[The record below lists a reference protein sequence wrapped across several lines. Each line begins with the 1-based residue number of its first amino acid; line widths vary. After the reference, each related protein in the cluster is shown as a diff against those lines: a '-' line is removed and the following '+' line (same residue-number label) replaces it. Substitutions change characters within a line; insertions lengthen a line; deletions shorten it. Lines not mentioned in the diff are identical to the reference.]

1 MSVKDKNIVS
11 EALLDMEKI
20 RKAMGEETKSTIKTL
35 MSEAIKDSIREAI
48 SDDDEDK
55 KNEDPE
61 VDVNG
66 GETETGTEDS
76 PKKPDTVTETEPE
89 DGDEPEQDDD
99 TEEVTDTITLDD
111 DEPSEGDDDFA
122 DFSDF
127 KTDDN
132 TYDLSGEQDFDKV
145 VSIFKKMDSSDS
157 VIPVD
162 GDTVKFSDNETGA
175 EYVIDLGG
183 NNPSDDSE
191 GEQLNEDEDLSA
203 LDDLELSDET
213 DGFNP
218 EIDDDELSYEIDD
231 EPDFADDDMVDDSP
245 AGIPNLKEG
254 KSMKNNKKKESIY
267 EVDLGYTDN
276 YQSKDPIEGLSNAEP
291 STHGRN
297 IDKGVPTGTAKPW
310 AGSTKG
316 KGKPFDKSV
325 NECGDVDFE
334 EPVEEGT
341 NVTLP
346 NSRRLSK
353 SHTPDTEKKNY
364 PKNAHNDSVAGK
376 YDAVRMNEAYK
387 KEIKDLKEAVASLRK
402 CLNET
407 YITNVNLGKITK
419 LFVENATS
427 KKEKTDI
434 IARFDAESKTEDDA
448 KRLYESISK
457 ELKAKTKNTQPML
470 ENTVKT
476 VEGSKKINESVNNE
490 AEGLAKIRD
499 LMNRVMEY

>member
-66 GETETGTEDS
+66 GETEPDVTDS
-76 PKKPDTVTETEPE
+76 PKDDETAETEPE

-111 DEPSEGDDDFA
+111 DEPSEDDDDFA

-145 VSIFKKMDSSDS
+145 VSIFKKMDSSDA

-162 GDTVKFSDNETGA
+162 GDTVKFNDNETGA

-183 NNPSDDSE
+183 NNPSDDNE

-203 LDDLELSDET
+203 LDDLE
-213 DGFNP
+213 F
-218 EIDDDELSYEIDD
+218 DDESDN
-231 EPDFADDDMVDDSP
+231 MVNNSP
-245 AGIPNLKEG
+245 AGIPDLKEG
-254 KSMKNNKKKESIY
+254 KSMKNDKKTESIY

-276 YQSKDPIEGLSNAEP
+276 YQSKDPIEGLSNTEP
-291 STHGRN
+291 SKTGRN

-310 AGSTKG
+310 AGNAKSKSE
-316 KGKPFDKSV
+316 PFDKAV
-325 NECGDVDFE
+325 NECDDAEIE

-376 YDAVRMNEAYK
+376 YDAVRMNEAYR

-476 VEGSKKINESVNNE
+476 VEGSKKINESVNNG
-490 AEGLAKIRD
+490 AEGLAKIHD
-499 LMNRVMEY
+499 LMKRVMDY

>member
-48 SDDDEDK
+48 SDDDEDTDK
-55 KNEDPE
+55 KDPE
-61 VDVNG
+61 VDVNN
-66 GETETGTEDS
+66 GETEPVVTDTPEEDD
-76 PKKPDTVTETEPE
+76 DTAETEPE
-89 DGDEPEQDDD
+89 DGNEPEQDND

-122 DFSDF
+122 EFSAF
-127 KTDDN
+127 KKDDN

-145 VSIFKKMDSSDS
+145 VSIFKKMDSQDA

-162 GDTVKFSDNETGA
+162 DDTVKFSDNETGA

-183 NNPSDDSE
+183 DKSSDDNE
-191 GEQLNEDEDLSA
+191 EEQLNEEEDLSD
-203 LDDLELSDET
+203 LDSLE
-213 DGFNP
+213 F
-218 EIDDDELSYEIDD
+218 DDESN
-231 EPDFADDDMVDDSP
+231 DMTDNSP
-245 AGIPNLKEG
+245 AGIPDLKEG

-276 YQSKDPIEGLSNAEP
+276 YQSKDPIEGLSTTEP

-310 AGSTKG
+310 AGNSKD
-316 KGKPFDKSV
+316 KSEPFDNPV
-325 NECGDVDFE
+325 NECGDSNVE

-476 VEGSKKINESVNNE
+476 VEGSKKINESVNNG
-490 AEGLAKIRD
+490 AEGLAKIHD
-499 LMNRVMEY
+499 LMRRVMDC